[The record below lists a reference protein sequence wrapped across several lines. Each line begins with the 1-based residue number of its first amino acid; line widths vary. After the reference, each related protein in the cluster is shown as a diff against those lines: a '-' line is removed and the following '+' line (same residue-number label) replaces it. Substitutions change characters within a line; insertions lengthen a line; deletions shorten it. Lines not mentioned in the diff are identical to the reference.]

1 MINKFFISVFIIFI
15 FASYSFAAPNYEGTE
30 PIVVDY
36 DYNHKLYQKLYSDFR
51 KKYPV
56 VLIKDTPNEKA
67 YNDTSPM
74 GALQKEVME
83 PYILQKKNY
92 DELPHYQY
100 GKRIK

>member
-1 MINKFFISVFIIFI
+1 MINKVFIFGFI
-15 FASYSFAAPNYEGTE
+15 ICVFSSYSFAAPNYEGSE

-36 DYNHKLYQKLYSDFR
+36 DYNYKLYQKLYSDFR

-74 GALQKEVME
+74 GALQKEVIA
-83 PYILQKKNY
+83 PYMLQKKNY